1 MKEQVLARL
10 LEWCPDMFRPI
21 AEFALPQ
28 AMNELSEEE
37 LIELNNT
44 LEEAATK
51 PVEEKA
57 AILFAFVQ
65 KRDPSVKDLDLS
77 KLDPFQLMGS
87 LGRI

>member
-1 MKEQVLARL
+1 MREEVTKAL

-28 AMNELSEEE
+28 AMSELSEAE
-37 LIELNNT
+37 LAELYNMIQ
-44 LEEAATK
+44 EASDK

-77 KLDPFQLMGS
+77 KLDPFQLMS
-87 LGRI
+87 QLGRV